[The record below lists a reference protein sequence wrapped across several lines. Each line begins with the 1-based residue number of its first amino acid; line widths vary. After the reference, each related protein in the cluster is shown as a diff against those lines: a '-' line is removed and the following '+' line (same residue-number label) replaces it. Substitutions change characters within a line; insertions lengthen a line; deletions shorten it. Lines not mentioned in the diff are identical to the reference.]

1 MMGQRTGCQAW
12 AVAVAPR
19 PAATG
24 PQGPLT
30 PEPPRRLRI
39 VQSRPGDVVSP
50 RSRAATEVPMPAL
63 QKKNSSAPVLTVISP
78 PCPHPVEESISI
90 ESMGDKIKRLQAE
103 ARALAR
109 EQVNALA
116 AEIAAGGEAY
126 PVGAREL
133 ARKLAEDTPR
143 AIQTF
148 EAILHRC

>member
-1 MMGQRTGCQAW
+1 
-12 AVAVAPR
+12 
-19 PAATG
+19 
-24 PQGPLT
+24 
-30 PEPPRRLRI
+30 
-39 VQSRPGDVVSP
+39 
-50 RSRAATEVPMPAL
+50 MPAL

-109 EQVNALA
+109 EQVNALEAKLEEAAALA